1 MNSVYATVI
10 ISEWPVCEPAP
21 VGGARLL
28 SWPLVAC
35 RGALVAGGP
44 AGGGRGPGE
53 TLARSAPYP
62 ARLQLGLCWLPATP
76 LDAGFCCAGQGARHQ
91 RPRRGASKKRRQ
103 QKTPRPGAEKKSPP
117 PSFVL
122 LVALSHRKTILS
134 SVVATSTF
142 YARTQVRSRLRTQL
156 FEKVAKNEKVVKSQ
170 Q

>member
-117 PSFVL
+117 L
-122 LVALSHRKTILS
+122 LVCFWSPSQTENNSQLSGCDFNILCQDPGSIPAPHTTFRKNS
-134 SVVATSTF
+134 
-142 YARTQVRSRLRTQL
+142 
-156 FEKVAKNEKVVKSQ
+156 KN
-170 Q
+170 